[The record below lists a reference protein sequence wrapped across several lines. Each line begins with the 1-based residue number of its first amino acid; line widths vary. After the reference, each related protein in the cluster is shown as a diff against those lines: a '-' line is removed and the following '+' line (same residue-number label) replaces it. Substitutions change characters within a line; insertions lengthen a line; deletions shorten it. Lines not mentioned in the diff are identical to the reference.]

1 MIKLTVYFE
10 DPFWAG
16 IFEKTE
22 NNLLSVSRIVFG
34 SEPKDSEIYQFILS
48 DFQNLVFGKEIS
60 LDKNAASKKAN
71 PKRIHRKI
79 RAELKKKNI
88 STKAQMAVA
97 LDREARK
104 DDRKTNKILRRKI
117 EKQTAYLKK
126 REKIKAKKKH

>member
-10 DPFWAG
+10 DPFWVG

-60 LDKNAASKKAN
+60 LDKNTKPRKTN